1 MILVSVG
8 PTAGALTA
16 PPVVEELAAAGHEVQ
31 VILEP
36 GTEHFVG
43 PGSLL
48 SASTVVQNP
57 PGEP

>member
-1 MILVSVG
+1 VILVSVG

-16 PPVVEELAAAGHEVQ
+16 PLVVRELAAGHEVQ

-43 PGSLL
+43 PGSLS
-48 SASTVVQNP
+48 SAS
-57 PGEP
+57 GW